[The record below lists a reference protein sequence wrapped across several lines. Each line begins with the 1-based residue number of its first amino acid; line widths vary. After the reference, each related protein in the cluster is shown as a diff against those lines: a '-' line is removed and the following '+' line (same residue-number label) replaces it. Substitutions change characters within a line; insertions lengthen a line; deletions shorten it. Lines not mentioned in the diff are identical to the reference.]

1 MFYKIIFLIF
11 KLKFIQPSERAI
23 NYLMHNE
30 EVEKLEYTLR
40 FGNYKNR
47 KLSAEALGV
56 IGKPS
61 SIPVLINVMNDKV
74 QNVSMAVLNALETLE
89 DNDELVKT
97 IVNKRFNW
105 LKLVTDSKVKYEV
118 NKNKKYK
125 IYRWERASKKSF
137 DRAKEQLKKPMR

>member
-1 MFYKIIFLIF
+1 
-11 KLKFIQPSERAI
+11 
-23 NYLMHNE
+23 MHNE

-74 QNVSMAVLNALETLE
+74 QNVSIAVLNALETLE

-105 LKLVTDSKVKYEV
+105 LKLVTDSKVKY
-118 NKNKKYK
+118 
-125 IYRWERASKKSF
+125 
-137 DRAKEQLKKPMR
+137 